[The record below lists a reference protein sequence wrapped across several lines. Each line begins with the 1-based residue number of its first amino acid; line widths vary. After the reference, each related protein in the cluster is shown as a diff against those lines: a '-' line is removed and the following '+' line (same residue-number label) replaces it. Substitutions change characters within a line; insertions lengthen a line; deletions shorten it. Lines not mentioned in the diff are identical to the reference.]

1 MRVSA
6 RLAAIAS
13 ASPPPPT
20 GAPRREAR
28 GARADEVDGATS
40 ALESIK
46 EVTGDL
52 EGGTRATRGRCDRRA
67 PEVGAFRN
75 RRPKA
80 IGRNRFFTASSFFAT
95 RAPQISRT
103 INPGGCCRVGGA
115 ATPHTRWRAPFF
127 ALGVRGEARARAPR
141 LFSPP
146 RREGARVLSAIFLP
160 GIVTGARDE
169 ITGVGNSGPRSA
181 MAPLPRLA
189 PRLPPARREDSRASD
204 PTRRSYVKGALWSL
218 LYVAFST
225 AIILSNKHIITE
237 TNFRCPIAVS
247 SLGSVFGWLVSL
259 AAVGSGFVQL
269 KTRLTFTQWCVHVL
283 PIGVCTAVSLAFA
296 NLAYV
301 YLDLSFIQMI
311 KAFAPVVTFATLV
324 FFKLDTYDA
333 NVAMTL
339 AVIVAG
345 CFTASFQRMEAKS
358 VRIGLAC
365 MFACE
370 VAEAFRSAGMQYL
383 LGARQSRAREKKSS
397 AKAADKKRDDEIGG
411 EKKPS
416 FSLFDGMYYFSPA
429 TLIFLAFLTYVFE
442 WDDVT
447 DPAHVLAARKNPAPF
462 ALASTLGFFVN
473 LASLAVI
480 QHLGSMTLKIVSQLK
495 NVVVIC
501 AAVVVYDDNVSLL
514 ELLGYAVAIFG
525 FGMYQDAKDRAA
537 EFARLEEEARGGEF
551 KALVSRDG

>member
-1 MRVSA
+1 M
-6 RLAAIAS
+6 
-13 ASPPPPT
+13 
-20 GAPRREAR
+20 
-28 GARADEVDGATS
+28 
-40 ALESIK
+40 
-46 EVTGDL
+46 
-52 EGGTRATRGRCDRRA
+52 
-67 PEVGAFRN
+67 
-75 RRPKA
+75 
-80 IGRNRFFTASSFFAT
+80 
-95 RAPQISRT
+95 
-103 INPGGCCRVGGA
+103 
-115 ATPHTRWRAPFF
+115 
-127 ALGVRGEARARAPR
+127 
-141 LFSPP
+141 
-146 RREGARVLSAIFLP
+146 LSAIFLP

-189 PRLPPARREDSRASD
+189 PRLPPARRAESASD

-324 FFKLDTYDA
+324 FFKLDTYDS

-383 LGARQSRAREKKSS
+383 LGAHQSRAHREKKS
-397 AKAADKKRDDEIGG
+397 AKAAADKKRDDEIPVDDST
-411 EKKPS
+411 KKLS

-447 DPAHVLAARKNPAPF
+447 DPAHVAAARKNPAPF
-462 ALASTLGFFVN
+462 VLASTLGFFVN

-480 QHLGSMTLKIVSQLK
+480 QHAGSMTLKIVSQLK

-514 ELLGYAVAIFG
+514 ELAGYAVAIFG

>member
-1 MRVSA
+1 
-6 RLAAIAS
+6 
-13 ASPPPPT
+13 
-20 GAPRREAR
+20 
-28 GARADEVDGATS
+28 
-40 ALESIK
+40 
-46 EVTGDL
+46 
-52 EGGTRATRGRCDRRA
+52 
-67 PEVGAFRN
+67 
-75 RRPKA
+75 
-80 IGRNRFFTASSFFAT
+80 
-95 RAPQISRT
+95 
-103 INPGGCCRVGGA
+103 
-115 ATPHTRWRAPFF
+115 
-127 ALGVRGEARARAPR
+127 
-141 LFSPP
+141 
-146 RREGARVLSAIFLP
+146 
-160 GIVTGARDE
+160 
-169 ITGVGNSGPRSA
+169 
-181 MAPLPRLA
+181 
-189 PRLPPARREDSRASD
+189 
-204 PTRRSYVKGALWSL
+204 
-218 LYVAFST
+218 
-225 AIILSNKHIITE
+225 LSNKHIITE

-324 FFKLDTYDA
+324 FFKLDTYDS

-383 LGARQSRAREKKSS
+383 LGAHQSRAYREKKS
-397 AKAADKKRDDEIGG
+397 AKAAADKKRDDEIPVDDST
-411 EKKPS
+411 KKLS

-447 DPAHVLAARKNPAPF
+447 DPAHVAAARKNPAPF
-462 ALASTLGFFVN
+462 VLASTLGFFVN

-480 QHLGSMTLKIVSQLK
+480 QHAGSMTLKIVSQLK

-514 ELLGYAVAIFG
+514 ELAGYAVAIFG

>member
-1 MRVSA
+1 
-6 RLAAIAS
+6 
-13 ASPPPPT
+13 
-20 GAPRREAR
+20 
-28 GARADEVDGATS
+28 
-40 ALESIK
+40 
-46 EVTGDL
+46 
-52 EGGTRATRGRCDRRA
+52 
-67 PEVGAFRN
+67 
-75 RRPKA
+75 
-80 IGRNRFFTASSFFAT
+80 
-95 RAPQISRT
+95 
-103 INPGGCCRVGGA
+103 
-115 ATPHTRWRAPFF
+115 
-127 ALGVRGEARARAPR
+127 
-141 LFSPP
+141 
-146 RREGARVLSAIFLP
+146 
-160 GIVTGARDE
+160 
-169 ITGVGNSGPRSA
+169 

-189 PRLPPARREDSRASD
+189 PRLPPLRRAESASD

-247 SLGSVFGWLVSL
+247 SLGSVFGWFVSV
-259 AAVGSGFVQL
+259 AAVGSGSVQL

-324 FFKLDTYDA
+324 FFKLDAYDA

-383 LGARQSRAREKKSS
+383 LGADGKSAFSR
-397 AKAADKKRDDEIGG
+397 ADKKRERNDPEIFPNGGDKKPPVDEKS
-411 EKKPS
+411 EKKLS

-447 DPAHVLAARKNPAPF
+447 DPAHLEAARKNPAPF
-462 ALASTLGFFVN
+462 VLASCLGFFVN

-480 QHLGSMTLKIVSQLK
+480 QHAGSMTLKIVSQLK

-501 AAVVVYDDNVSLL
+501 AAVVVYDDAVSLL
-514 ELLGYAVAIFG
+514 ELAGYAVAICG

-537 EFARLEEEARGGEF
+537 EFARLEDEARGGEF
-551 KALVSRDG
+551 KALAARDG

>member
-1 MRVSA
+1 
-6 RLAAIAS
+6 
-13 ASPPPPT
+13 
-20 GAPRREAR
+20 
-28 GARADEVDGATS
+28 
-40 ALESIK
+40 
-46 EVTGDL
+46 
-52 EGGTRATRGRCDRRA
+52 
-67 PEVGAFRN
+67 
-75 RRPKA
+75 
-80 IGRNRFFTASSFFAT
+80 
-95 RAPQISRT
+95 
-103 INPGGCCRVGGA
+103 
-115 ATPHTRWRAPFF
+115 
-127 ALGVRGEARARAPR
+127 
-141 LFSPP
+141 
-146 RREGARVLSAIFLP
+146 
-160 GIVTGARDE
+160 
-169 ITGVGNSGPRSA
+169 
-181 MAPLPRLA
+181 
-189 PRLPPARREDSRASD
+189 
-204 PTRRSYVKGALWSL
+204 
-218 LYVAFST
+218 
-225 AIILSNKHIITE
+225 
-237 TNFRCPIAVS
+237 
-247 SLGSVFGWLVSL
+247 
-259 AAVGSGFVQL
+259 
-269 KTRLTFTQWCVHVL
+269 
-283 PIGVCTAVSLAFA
+283 
-296 NLAYV
+296 
-301 YLDLSFIQMI
+301 
-311 KAFAPVVTFATLV
+311 
-324 FFKLDTYDA
+324 
-333 NVAMTL
+333 MTL

-411 EKKPS
+411 AAIPEKKPS

-462 ALASTLGFFVN
+462 VLASTLGFFVN

>member
-1 MRVSA
+1 
-6 RLAAIAS
+6 
-13 ASPPPPT
+13 
-20 GAPRREAR
+20 
-28 GARADEVDGATS
+28 
-40 ALESIK
+40 
-46 EVTGDL
+46 
-52 EGGTRATRGRCDRRA
+52 
-67 PEVGAFRN
+67 
-75 RRPKA
+75 
-80 IGRNRFFTASSFFAT
+80 
-95 RAPQISRT
+95 
-103 INPGGCCRVGGA
+103 
-115 ATPHTRWRAPFF
+115 
-127 ALGVRGEARARAPR
+127 
-141 LFSPP
+141 
-146 RREGARVLSAIFLP
+146 
-160 GIVTGARDE
+160 
-169 ITGVGNSGPRSA
+169 

-189 PRLPPARREDSRASD
+189 PRLPPSRRAESASD

-247 SLGSVFGWLVSL
+247 SLGSVFGWFVSV
-259 AAVGSGFVQL
+259 AAVGSGSVQL

-324 FFKLDTYDA
+324 FFKLDAYDA

-383 LGARQSRAREKKSS
+383 LGADGKSAKRKSALSREKREKKRE
-397 AKAADKKRDDEIGG
+397 KNDEIFPIGG
-411 EKKPS
+411 DSDEKPPVDSEKKLS

-447 DPAHVLAARKNPAPF
+447 DPAHLEAARKNPAPF
-462 ALASTLGFFVN
+462 VLASCLGFFVN

-480 QHLGSMTLKIVSQLK
+480 QHAGSMTLKIVSQLK

-501 AAVVVYDDNVSLL
+501 AAVVVYDDAVSLL
-514 ELLGYAVAIFG
+514 ELAGYAVAICG

-537 EFARLEEEARGGEF
+537 EFARLEDEARGGEF
-551 KALVSRDG
+551 KALAARDG

>member
-1 MRVSA
+1 
-6 RLAAIAS
+6 
-13 ASPPPPT
+13 
-20 GAPRREAR
+20 
-28 GARADEVDGATS
+28 
-40 ALESIK
+40 
-46 EVTGDL
+46 
-52 EGGTRATRGRCDRRA
+52 
-67 PEVGAFRN
+67 
-75 RRPKA
+75 
-80 IGRNRFFTASSFFAT
+80 
-95 RAPQISRT
+95 
-103 INPGGCCRVGGA
+103 
-115 ATPHTRWRAPFF
+115 
-127 ALGVRGEARARAPR
+127 
-141 LFSPP
+141 
-146 RREGARVLSAIFLP
+146 
-160 GIVTGARDE
+160 
-169 ITGVGNSGPRSA
+169 
-181 MAPLPRLA
+181 
-189 PRLPPARREDSRASD
+189 
-204 PTRRSYVKGALWSL
+204 
-218 LYVAFST
+218 
-225 AIILSNKHIITE
+225 
-237 TNFRCPIAVS
+237 
-247 SLGSVFGWLVSL
+247 
-259 AAVGSGFVQL
+259 
-269 KTRLTFTQWCVHVL
+269 
-283 PIGVCTAVSLAFA
+283 VCTAVSLAFA

-383 LGARQSRAREKKSS
+383 LGARQSRAHREHKS
-397 AKAADKKRDDEIGG
+397 AKPAADKKREIPEIPNDDST
-411 EKKPS
+411 KKPS

-462 ALASTLGFFVN
+462 VLASTLGFFVN

>member
-1 MRVSA
+1 
-6 RLAAIAS
+6 
-13 ASPPPPT
+13 
-20 GAPRREAR
+20 
-28 GARADEVDGATS
+28 
-40 ALESIK
+40 
-46 EVTGDL
+46 
-52 EGGTRATRGRCDRRA
+52 
-67 PEVGAFRN
+67 
-75 RRPKA
+75 
-80 IGRNRFFTASSFFAT
+80 
-95 RAPQISRT
+95 
-103 INPGGCCRVGGA
+103 
-115 ATPHTRWRAPFF
+115 
-127 ALGVRGEARARAPR
+127 
-141 LFSPP
+141 
-146 RREGARVLSAIFLP
+146 
-160 GIVTGARDE
+160 
-169 ITGVGNSGPRSA
+169 

-189 PRLPPARREDSRASD
+189 PRLPPLRRAESASD

-247 SLGSVFGWLVSL
+247 SLGSVFGWFVSV
-259 AAVGSGFVQL
+259 AAVGSGSVQL

-324 FFKLDTYDA
+324 FFKLDAYDV

-383 LGARQSRAREKKSS
+383 LGADGKSALSR
-397 AKAADKKRDDEIGG
+397 ADKKREQNDPEIFLGG
-411 EKKPS
+411 DKKPPVDKNAEKKLS

-447 DPAHVLAARKNPAPF
+447 DPAHLDAARKNPAPF
-462 ALASTLGFFVN
+462 VLASCLGFFVN

-480 QHLGSMTLKIVSQLK
+480 QHAGSMTLKIVSQLK

-501 AAVVVYDDNVSLL
+501 AAVVVYDDAVSLL
-514 ELLGYAVAIFG
+514 ELAGYAVAICG

-537 EFARLEEEARGGEF
+537 EFARLEDEARGGEF
-551 KALVSRDG
+551 KALAARDG